1 MQRTTAPAIDT
12 RWQVRWRSTLVAL
25 VVLAFCGAPAYPSDT
40 DLTGTAGHPRE
51 RLPLT
56 VHAAPT
62 GEAGLDAAV
71 RQAVSDWNALAREAL
86 GVEVF
91 APVEREAA
99 AQVLVAFGSPQ
110 ASGLMGQ
117 AHVAAT
123 DGVITLPVRVE
134 VFAPE
139 RRGTTTRETLLY
151 QIAAHELGHALGLP
165 HVADPT
171 SIMCCAVGGVNLD
184 DPATRQ
190 AYVHARRHPDVRS
203 ARAQLAEHYAR
214 LWRGNR

>member
-1 MQRTTAPAIDT
+1 MIVARPR
-12 RWQVRWRSTLVAL
+12 RWWWRSALVAL
-25 VVLAFCGAPAYPSDT
+25 AVVAFCSAPAHPSDV
-40 DLTGTAGHPRE
+40 DLTSAAGHPRA

-56 VHAAPT
+56 VHAEPT
-62 GEAGLDAAV
+62 GAAGLDAAV
-71 RQAVSDWNALAREAL
+71 RQAVTDWNAVARETL
-86 GVEVF
+86 GLDVF

-99 AQVLVAFGSPQ
+99 AQVLVAFGSPR

-117 AHVAAT
+117 AHVAARN
-123 DGVITLPVRVE
+123 GVIELPVRVE

-139 RRGTTTRETLLY
+139 RRGMTTRETLLY

-171 SIMCCAVGGVNLD
+171 SIMCCVVGSVNLD

-203 ARAQLAEHYAR
+203 ARAQLAEHYGR
-214 LWRGNR
+214 LWGADR